1 MKMEKVE
8 DVIEGSSGKTG
19 QPQGSGGSL
28 VALSIKAGQVRPT
41 GHPERESEGGTCQQ
55 LTHRQKNDQKVESW
69 AAVSIRMG
77 FTKAFFKGVPTLHL
91 CLIPRTT
98 ELVEETCQGKS

>member
-8 DVIEGSSGKTG
+8 DVIQGSSGKTG

-69 AAVSIRMG
+69 AAVGIMKG
-77 FTKAFFKGVPTLHL
+77 FTKAFFKSVPNPPSLL
-91 CLIPRTT
+91 
-98 ELVEETCQGKS
+98 